1 MFFFFF
7 ILLFFFKKKNPQVID
22 RGITCRYCIG
32 RENATSTVVRG
43 GRGGGKKTQK
53 TGQEIRTRRS
63 RDLKKIVIWKKI
75 KKKRGRESVELS

>member
-1 MFFFFF
+1 M
-7 ILLFFFKKKNPQVID
+7 
-22 RGITCRYCIG
+22 
-32 RENATSTVVRG
+32 VRG
-43 GRGGGKKTQK
+43 GSGGVNKTQK